1 MTRIAIVID
10 SWDHPYNGTVVS
22 TRRFVDALAAAGHEI
37 RLLTIGGGPV
47 AAGCERHVF
56 QQLSVPGL
64 NGLIDRMR
72 APLARPDA
80 RRIRD
85 ALAGCELLHVQFPFF
100 LGYAAIGEA
109 RRRGIPVICSFHVQP
124 ENILL
129 NLGLRAGWLSRLL
142 YRLFIGA
149 FYNRADRIIAPSPF
163 AAELL
168 RRHGA
173 TRPVTVL
180 SNGVPARFLALAAQ
194 RLDHSTSGSDGVF
207 RILSV
212 GRLASDKRHETLI
225 EALARSRAGRPIKLR
240 LAGTGPRE
248 SRLRAL
254 ARRLGVDA
262 RIGPVSDAELCAL
275 YGRADLFVHCGAV
288 ELEGMSVLEAMASG
302 NAVVV
307 SDSTDSACSE
317 LVTEAHARFRVGDPD
332 DLARKIDHWITH
344 PLLRAREGAAN
355 HARARSYSHEHSEA
369 RLTELYA
376 DCLSSTGASSRANR
390 SA

>member
-1 MTRIAIVID
+1 MARIAIVID
-10 SWDHPYNGTVVS
+10 PWDHPYNGTVVS
-22 TRRFVDALAAAGHEI
+22 TRRFVDALAAAGHQI

-47 AAGCERHVF
+47 AAGCERYTF
-56 QQLSVPGL
+56 QQLSIPGL

-85 ALAGCELLHVQFPFF
+85 ALADCDLLHVQFPFF

-109 RRRGIPVICSFHVQP
+109 RRQGIPVICSFHVQP

-168 RRHGA
+168 RRQGA

-180 SNGVPARFLALAAQ
+180 SNGVPARFLALAAE
-194 RLDHSTSGSDGVF
+194 RPELPTTDSDGVF

-212 GRLASDKRHETLI
+212 GRLASEKRQQTLL
-225 EALARSRAGRPIKLR
+225 EAVARSRAGHPIELT

-248 SRLRAL
+248 GRLRAL
-254 ARRLGVDA
+254 ARRLGLNA
-262 RIGPVSDAELCAL
+262 HIGPVSDAELCAL
-275 YGRADLFVHCGAV
+275 YAGADLFVHCGAV

-302 NAVVV
+302 NTVIV
-307 SDSTDSACSE
+307 SDSSDSACSE
-317 LVTEAHARFRVGDPD
+317 LVTAAPARFRVGDPD

-355 HARARSYSHEHSEA
+355 HARAQSYSHAHSEA
-369 RLTELYA
+369 QLTELYA
-376 DCLSSTGASSRANR
+376 DCMSTTGAPRVASR

>member
-1 MTRIAIVID
+1 VARIAIVID
-10 SWDHPYNGTVVS
+10 PWDHPYNGTVVS
-22 TRRFVDALAAAGHEI
+22 TRRFVDALAAAGHQI
-37 RLLTIGGGPV
+37 RLLTIDGGPV
-47 AAGCERHVF
+47 AAGCERHAF
-56 QQLSVPGL
+56 QQLSIPGL

-85 ALAGCELLHVQFPFF
+85 ALTDCDLLHVQFPFF

-109 RRRGIPVICSFHVQP
+109 RRQGIPVICSFHVQP

-180 SNGVPARFLALAAQ
+180 SNGVPARFLAAGA
-194 RLDHSTSGSDGVF
+194 RRSDHSTTRSDGVF

-212 GRLASDKRHETLI
+212 GRLASEKRQETLL
-225 EALARSRAGRPIKLR
+225 EAVARSRAGHPIELT

-254 ARRLGVDA
+254 ARRLGLDV
-262 RIGPVSDAELCAL
+262 RIGPVSDTELSAL
-275 YGRADLFVHCGAV
+275 YGGADLFVHCGAV
-288 ELEGMSVLEAMASG
+288 ELEGMSVLEAMAAG
-302 NAVVV
+302 NAVIV
-307 SDSTDSACSE
+307 SDSPDSACSE
-317 LVTEAHARFRVGDPD
+317 LVTEAQARFRVGDPD

-355 HARARSYSHEHSEA
+355 HARAQSYSHAHSEA
-369 RLTELYA
+369 RLTALYA
-376 DCLSSTGASSRANR
+376 DCMSSTGAPRVASR